1 MNQLRQ
7 KQSNVFQK
15 KMIQV
20 VYQFFNSLGLNK
32 KSPTIIQRKRTRS
45 IKAARYIKVS
55 SNRFYE
61 LKNNIDNKKS
71 LMNRVKD

>member
-1 MNQLRQ
+1 
-7 KQSNVFQK
+7 
-15 KMIQV
+15 MIQV

-32 KSPTIIQRKRTRS
+32 KSATIIQRKRTRS